1 VRRRGALVV
10 TLALTA
16 LALTA
21 CGGPDNSSEEDLR
34 AAISRTERLART
46 FVYTEKSGGDTNQVV
61 GLIEDDFRSKARLT
75 VDDEPVFD
83 QVQSD
88 DVLAVRFLDVQRV
101 SSMLDER
108 APGAPTAKTTPADA
122 IDPVEALQTHRWVL
136 DPAGAPPLVQTEKI
150 DRQLG
155 EDPVLDALDAFRYL
169 RAAIGGASR
178 VIKFNPDSL
187 DYKPKEDPFPHP
199 KGDVIR
205 YDLERPRLPRAS
217 IEAGG
222 APPLPGDIHIRKMSI
237 YVDHGLVIRVLEQVD
252 PAERLDDIIDNA
264 ANYLRDVNASDAA
277 VQRVLALKD
286 EPPAQAAQAVIAG
299 VNLFR
304 DQSGDDPI
312 RLRTMTL
319 EFDQLGGKV
328 HVDVPTDY
336 VAADLEILKFRGRD
350 QVEVDKTSG
359 RSTTT
364 TTRPGASSPSSTTST
379 TAAGG

>member
-1 VRRRGALVV
+1 MRRRRALVV
-10 TLALTA
+10 ALALTT

-21 CGGPDNSSEEDLR
+21 CGGPDNSTEDDLR
-34 AAISRTERLART
+34 AAIARTERLART
-46 FVYTEKSGGDTNQVV
+46 FVYTEKSGGDTNRVV

-75 VDDEPVFD
+75 VDDKPVFD

-88 DVLAVRFLDVQRV
+88 DVLAVRFLDSARV
-101 SSMLDER
+101 SSMLDD
-108 APGAPTAKTTPADA
+108 PTDTPKPAQAKPADA
-122 IDPVEALQTHRWVL
+122 VDPVEALGTHRWVL
-136 DPAGAPPLVQTEKI
+136 DPAGAPPLVQTEKV

-155 EDPVLDALDAFRYL
+155 EDPVLDALNVFTYL
-169 RAAIGGASR
+169 RGAIGGAAR

-187 DYKPKEDPFPHP
+187 DYRPKEDPFPHP

-217 IEAGG
+217 IDSGG

-264 ANYLRDVNASDAA
+264 ANYLRDVNASKDAIN
-277 VQRVLALKD
+277 RVLALKNA
-286 EPPAQAAQAVIAG
+286 PPTQAAQAVIAG

-312 RLRTMTL
+312 RLRTMEL
-319 EFDQLGGKV
+319 DFDQLGGTV

-336 VAADLEILKFRGRD
+336 LAADLEILRFRGRD
-350 QVEVDKTSG
+350 SVEADASGTSS
-359 RSTTT
+359 R
-364 TTRPGASSPSSTTST
+364 ASATTST
-379 TAAGG
+379 TTSGG